1 MTQIS
6 SSTYEDQLKKTTQDV
21 LRHYFDLEEAMK
33 KRYDHY
39 RSLNLEDL
47 ASQSLVED
55 DVQKQLSKD
64 ISEAFR
70 KRIERA
76 QKVYG
81 LFSSIN
87 VNMGRAM
94 IGRIKTFSLSTITAL
109 SKEDIKYVIV
119 KVLRG

>member
-1 MTQIS
+1 
-6 SSTYEDQLKKTTQDV
+6 
-21 LRHYFDLEEAMK
+21 MK

>member
-1 MTQIS
+1 
-6 SSTYEDQLKKTTQDV
+6 
-21 LRHYFDLEEAMK
+21 MK

-39 RSLNLEDL
+39 RLNHEDL
-47 ASQSLVED
+47 ASQSLVDD
-55 DVQKQLSKD
+55 DVQKQLPD
-64 ISEAFR
+64 VSEEALR

-87 VNMGRAM
+87 VDGRAM
-94 IGRIKTFSLSTITAL
+94 IGRVKTFSLTTITAL
-109 SKEDIKYVIV
+109 SKDDIKYVIA